1 VRLCVCAL
9 LRVGVSCQEVAKT
22 IYKDR
27 VSRRY
32 DVQLVEAQKILLVD
46 QSCFQELAKSMQV
59 RTDDVFFP
67 ITASTLPQSARAKK
81 MLPFLESISA
91 HVGSAAYGKTTQSAI
106 TQSTTLSKHEEA
118 MTLEGYVRL
127 NKVQARAADFFRH
140 LISNH
145 PGDNKAIHELM
156 LGTQQVASSRTLNHL
171 SQASEQFQ
179 SFVISVEASGK
190 LPTANANKNLFLR
203 LMSLREK
210 AAAFVTECL
219 SMMVD
224 SARDTIIDH
233 QLTLDMPSDW
243 KEFMISKP
251 DEAKIEEAYMTDVAK
266 EKCALSADT
275 VAVME
280 ECLCVLKALQEIVP
294 ASISEELKDRVYF
307 ALL

>member
-81 MLPFLESISA
+81 LLPFLESISA

-127 NKVQARAADFFRH
+127 NKVQARAADF
-140 LISNH
+140 
-145 PGDNKAIHELM
+145 
-156 LGTQQVASSRTLNHL
+156 
-171 SQASEQFQ
+171 
-179 SFVISVEASGK
+179 
-190 LPTANANKNLFLR
+190 
-203 LMSLREK
+203 
-210 AAAFVTECL
+210 
-219 SMMVD
+219 
-224 SARDTIIDH
+224 SAT
-233 QLTLDMPSDW
+233 
-243 KEFMISKP
+243 
-251 DEAKIEEAYMTDVAK
+251 
-266 EKCALSADT
+266 
-275 VAVME
+275 
-280 ECLCVLKALQEIVP
+280 
-294 ASISEELKDRVYF
+294 
-307 ALL
+307 